1 MNPCRVLKGVPIEP
15 RLLKGLWGALL
26 VVIVLLG
33 IPLVR
38 DGNLWRSGESTGLDG
53 KHGLQL
59 GLSVVIR
66 MSSIPVP
73 VVSKADWQC
82 TIDLSELRRIVYL
95 VTFFLG

>member
-1 MNPCRVLKGVPIEP
+1 MNPCLVLKGVPIGRRP
-15 RLLKGLWGALL
+15 LKGLWGALL

-38 DGNLWRSGESTGLDG
+38 DGNLWRSGASTELGG
-53 KHGLQL
+53 KLGLQL

-66 MSSIPVP
+66 TSSISVP

-82 TIDLSELRRIVYL
+82 TIHILELRRVVYL

>member
-1 MNPCRVLKGVPIEP
+1 MNPCRVPKGVRIEP
-15 RLLKGLWGALL
+15 RLLKGLRDEQL

-33 IPLVR
+33 IHLVR
-38 DGNLWRSGESTGLDG
+38 GGNLWRSGESTGLDG

-82 TIDLSELRRIVYL
+82 TIDLSELRRIVHI
-95 VTFFLG
+95 VTFLLG